1 MSRGA
6 ARASGEPQVNNG
18 SSTQGPLQR
27 ALAGD
32 GAALAAIRGR
42 LQDGLARVAGDPV
55 SSGEDRQALLRGAYA
70 AALDLLPRL
79 MSNKR
84 REDRA

>member
-1 MSRGA
+1 MS
-6 ARASGEPQVNNG
+6 NT
-18 SSTQGPLQR
+18 SSTPSGPLQR

-42 LQDGLARVAGDPV
+42 LQDGF
-55 SSGEDRQALLRGAYA
+55 DRAAAEGSPAVDDRTALLRGAYA

-79 MSNKR
+79 KINTER
-84 REDRA
+84 R